1 MYMRQIDTMNYIKRS
16 KNLIDGIE
24 SRTKFI
30 EEKVIETQENGT
42 KIWATHTKEFFRI
55 EDVISYM
62 YR

>member
-42 KIWATHTKEFFRI
+42 KI
-55 EDVISYM
+55 
-62 YR
+62 